1 MFSKRTWIV
10 VALIIV
16 GWAVWHSN
24 QTLEFVYSV
33 RYTDEGARE
42 SKIIC
47 GEAPSIIF
55 LGEFN
60 EDVRG
65 PATGAD
71 CQRAARSRLVEGAG
85 LLLVAVVVGWVGYK
99 YGSESPRPIDTELPR
114 LPDGSDRIVNGRKR
128 KD

>member
-10 VALIIV
+10 IAFVFV
-16 GWAVWHSN
+16 GWAVWHSY

-33 RYTDEGARE
+33 RPTDSGIRE

-55 LGEFN
+55 FSEYN

-65 PATGAD
+65 PATASD
-71 CQRAARSRLVEGAG
+71 CERVARTRLLEATG
-85 LLLVAVVVGWVGYK
+85 LLGVAVAVGILGYK
-99 YGSESPRPIDTELPR
+99 YGAESPRPIDTELPR
-114 LPDGSDRIVNGRKR
+114 LPDGSDRVVDGRKR
-128 KD
+128 RP

>member
-1 MFSKRTWIV
+1 MFSKRTWV
-10 VALIIV
+10 VLALIIV

-33 RYTDEGARE
+33 RHTEEGARE

-55 LGEFN
+55 FGEFN
-60 EDVRG
+60 DDVRG

-71 CQRAARSRLVEGAG
+71 CERVARTRLVEAAG
-85 LLLVAVVVGWVGYK
+85 LLALAVAVGTLGYK
-99 YGSESPRPIDTELPR
+99 YGSEAPKPIDTELPR
-114 LPDGSDRIVNGRKR
+114 LPDGRDRIVNGRKR
-128 KD
+128 GR